1 MKILLAVD
9 GSAYTKKM
17 LAYLTTHEEMFGSN
31 NDLTRFTVQLPLP
44 ARARAAVGADVANSY
59 YAEEAEKVTAPVVKF
74 LKRHGMEPKVV
85 HKVGTAGGESA
96 KAAPARRLSHGGVGG
111 GGGPGLGGPTRLP
124 PGGGAAEGG
133 AGGHLIFKPSKQV
146 LSTMSMICSLL

>member
-31 NDLTRFTVQLPLP
+31 NDLTLFTVQLPLP

-85 HKVGTAGGESA
+85 HKVGTAGEQIA
-96 KAAPARRLSHGGVGG
+96 KAANAGKFDLVVMGSHGHSA
-111 GGGPGLGGPTRLP
+111 LGNLVMGSVTT
-124 PGGGAAEGG
+124 
-133 AGGHLIFKPSKQV
+133 QV
-146 LSTMSMICSLL
+146 LAHCEVPVLLVG